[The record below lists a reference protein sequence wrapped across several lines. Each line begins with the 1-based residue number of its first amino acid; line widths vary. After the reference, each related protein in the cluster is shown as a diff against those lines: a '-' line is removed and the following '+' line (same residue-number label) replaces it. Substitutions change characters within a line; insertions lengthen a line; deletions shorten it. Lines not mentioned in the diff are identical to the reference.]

1 MSMRMISLVLACVAC
16 TGLSRRIQ
24 TIEKDE
30 IKQAVET
37 LQSLLLATS
46 SPALHMRS
54 QSASAAQSFRNAV
67 PTLSDAPMGVRQPCI
82 LQRQAAR
89 VGTPTMYAVT
99 LQNPDGD
106 VTFECPE
113 EELLMD
119 VAEEADI
126 EMPYSCR
133 SGSCSSCA
141 GIIVEGTVDQSE
153 GSFLEDEQIEQ
164 GFVLTCVAY
173 PTSDVTIKTHQ
184 EDELF

>member
-1 MSMRMISLVLACVAC
+1 ML
-16 TGLSRRIQ
+16 T
-24 TIEKDE
+24 D
-30 IKQAVET
+30 
-37 LQSLLLATS
+37 LLLS
-46 SPALHMRS
+46 LNPAVGGGRLS
-54 QSASAAQSFRNAV
+54 TNALTR
-67 PTLSDAPMGVRQPCI
+67 TLAHGAPIGVRQPCI
-82 LQRQAAR
+82 LQRQA
-89 VGTPTMYAVT
+89 GNPTMYTVT

-106 VTFECPE
+106 VSFECPE

-119 VAEEADI
+119 QAEEEGI

-133 SGSCSSCA
+133 SGSCSTCA

-153 GSFLEDEQIEQ
+153 GSFLEEEQIEQ